1 MHDAGSNPWQGAFIA
16 LLIGAAGVLLAVV
29 STRSTS
35 SEDAA
40 LTSARAQRSGGHDV
54 DALAGLLACS
64 RDNPRACRCADEGEQ
79 VAVDLG
85 LYREAWAAVEHA
97 QCDEGPR
104 HLGARAEAL
113 VANDRTAEGV
123 LAADAAL
130 ARDPGEPHACYARA
144 WAMSSGG
151 SPSQALSFADRA
163 VAAGRGLPAL
173 LLAGMLR
180 FRSGD
185 IQGARQAFD
194 DAAKIAPSNARVVY
208 DVALVAQN
216 QGRYR
221 EAREG
226 YLKALSID
234 PKMVDAR
241 YNLAVLTHA
250 AGADDEAR
258 HHLDALAAIAP
269 GDPRIAGLRAMLA
282 QK

>member
-1 MHDAGSNPWQGAFIA
+1 
-16 LLIGAAGVLLAVV
+16 
-29 STRSTS
+29 
-35 SEDAA
+35 
-40 LTSARAQRSGGHDV
+40 
-54 DALAGLLACS
+54 
-64 RDNPRACRCADEGEQ
+64 
-79 VAVDLG
+79 
-85 LYREAWAAVEHA
+85 
-97 QCDEGPR
+97 
-104 HLGARAEAL
+104 
-113 VANDRTAEGV
+113 
-123 LAADAAL
+123 
-130 ARDPGEPHACYARA
+130 
-144 WAMSSGG
+144 
-151 SPSQALSFADRA
+151 
-163 VAAGRGLPAL
+163 
-173 LLAGMLR
+173 MLR